1 VRVSSERVQYR
12 TVLVD
17 PPWEMPTRGG
27 YSWREGRRSGVSR
40 ELDYPLM
47 HLEAIKAIGVQS
59 VVADDAHLWLWATNK
74 HLRNAYDVAEAWG
87 FRVAVPLVWS
97 KAPRGF
103 NPGGDFGSVA
113 EFLLYC
119 KRGEPKAKR
128 KVEQQVF
135 TWPRVGGADGHS
147 TKPPGSFELI
157 ESVSHWPYLELFQRE
172 GRIGWDG
179 AGHGAVSTVDVPGVE
194 NIAA

>member
-1 VRVSSERVQYR
+1 M
-12 TVLVD
+12 
-17 PPWEMPTRGG
+17 MPTRGG
-27 YSWREGRRSGVSR
+27 YSWREGRTSGSAR
-40 ELDYPLM
+40 KLDYPLM
-47 HLEAIKAIGVQS
+47 ELDAICDVGARE
-59 VVADDAHLWLWATNK
+59 VACDDAHLWLWVPNR
-74 HLRNAYDVAEAWG
+74 HLENGYRVARAWG
-87 FRVAVPLVWS
+87 FEVAMPLVWS

-135 TWPRVGGADGHS
+135 TWPRIGGADGHS
-147 TKPPGSFELI
+147 RKPPGSFELI

-179 AGHGAVSTVDVPGVE
+179 AGHGALSTVTVHGVQ
-194 NIAA
+194 NAA

>member
-1 VRVSSERVQYR
+1 MLALPECYP
-12 TVLVD
+12 TILAD
-17 PPWEMPTRGG
+17 PPWKMPTRGG
-27 YSWREGRRSGVSR
+27 YSWREGRRSGKAR
-40 ELDYPLM
+40 ALDYPMMELD
-47 HLEAIKAIGVQS
+47 AIKAIGAES
-59 VVADDAHLWLWATNK
+59 VAARDAHLWLWTPGK
-74 HLRNAYDVAEAWG
+74 YLEYAYDVARAWG
-87 FRVAVPLVWS
+87 FRPVQTLIWS
-97 KAPRGF
+97 KAPRGY
-103 NPGGDFGSVA
+103 NPGGDFASVV

-119 KRGEPKAKR
+119 KRGKPQAKR

-147 TKPPGSFELI
+147 VKPPGSFELI

-179 AGHGAVSTVDVPGVE
+179 AGHGALSTVDVPGVE